1 MMKRTLHRTFP
12 DTVINEVDGNGH
24 PNTNEERGVEV
35 TLHWRETDQAPV
47 MAEVSSK
54 TGDHYAEVGLQF
66 KGLELVDYDGV
77 FEMPS
82 EVVALLKDNGFDVSY
97 VEDFNAYYHLEGSTM
112 DTLKKDTPKKDT
124 LPALTH
130 EQVGALLDT
139 LVFVDLPYGGM
150 VRVRVAQHKYVW
162 GKNRWGVQPL
172 DGAGIGWY
180 ECSALKLGVLLAD
193 PASTSPPKPVLMV
206 AGWPEGA
213 ASLVSGRHPAKVK
226 QTWAAL
232 VKALRQEN
240 L

>member
-1 MMKRTLHRTFP
+1 M
-12 DTVINEVDGNGH
+12 
-24 PNTNEERGVEV
+24 
-35 TLHWRETDQAPV
+35 
-47 MAEVSSK
+47 
-54 TGDHYAEVGLQF
+54 
-66 KGLELVDYDGV
+66 VDYDGV

-82 EVVALLKDNGFDVSY
+82 EVVALLKDNGLDVSY
-97 VEDFNAYYHLEGSTM
+97 VEDFLEGSTM
-112 DTLKKDTPKKDT
+112 DTPKKDTPKKDT

-130 EQVGALLDT
+130 EQVGVLLGT
-139 LVFVDLPYGGM
+139 LVYVDLPYGGM
-150 VRVRVAQHKYVW
+150 VCVRVAQHKYVW

-180 ECSALKLGVLLAD
+180 ECSALKLGTLVAD
-193 PASTSPPKPVLMV
+193 PDSTSPPKPVWQIPLMA

-213 ASLVSGRHPAKVK
+213 ASLVSGRHPAKAK